1 MKKCTKC
8 NKLKKYEDFNRAS
21 KRKDGRREQCRKCE
35 QAYRLS
41 PEVKQMR
48 YERDLLK
55 KYNLTLNDYNAMF
68 SEQKGCCRICKAHQ
82 MNFERP
88 LCVDHNH
95 ETGEVRGLL
104 CDKCN
109 RALGLFNDNPA
120 LLEEALAYL
129 KEEGHYGT

>member
-8 NKLKKYEDFNRAS
+8 DKFKEYKEFNKSS

-35 QAYRLS
+35 QKYRLS

-55 KYNLTLNDYNAMF
+55 KYNLTLNNYNSIFA
-68 SEQKGCCRICKAHQ
+68 EQKGCCRICKTHQ
-82 MNFERP
+82 MSFERP

-104 CDKCN
+104 CDRCN
-109 RALGLFNDNPA
+109 RALGLFSDSPT
-120 LLEEALAYL
+120 LLEEALTYL
-129 KEEGHYGT
+129 KKEGHYGA